1 MQILG
6 ITGDNASNNDTM
18 IKYLGDA
25 LDEFPGAANQ
35 TRCFVHTVNLI
46 TKSILKPFDTRKAK
60 DLSEFSNVAQALAES
75 GDGHDLEEDMVH
87 TSDNIEEEAD
97 EEEAEEEEEFDASLG
112 PIRLMLLKV
121 CLRFTDLDHADQLT
135 NVE

>member
-6 ITGDNASNNDTM
+6 ITSDNASNNDTM

-35 TRCFVHTVNLI
+35 TRCFVHTINLI
-46 TKSILKPFDTRKAK
+46 TKSILKPFDTRKVK
-60 DLSEFSNVAQALAES
+60 DLSEFSNVTQALAES
-75 GDGHDLEEDMVH
+75 GDGHDLEEDTAH
-87 TSDNIEEEAD
+87 ASDNIEEEAE
-97 EEEAEEEEEFDASLG
+97 EEEAEEEEEFNASLG
-112 PIRLMLLKV
+112 PIRSMLLKV
-121 CLRFTDLDHADQLT
+121 CLRFTDLDHTDQLT